1 MRILR
6 NKIPKLQTNSSQIRR
21 DVADP
26 FYRYKMERIVSKIEG
41 KGNGIKT
48 VVANLPSVAQS
59 LARPPA
65 YVIKYFGL
73 ELGAQTKLNPKDD
86 RWIING
92 AHQSDKLQESLDGF
106 INKFVLCKDCKNPE
120 TEINIKDGRILLDC
134 KACGQRTAVDI
145 RHKLSGFILK
155 NEPQG
160 GKKGK
165 KEKMSR
171 RDRAKLEAQENGSL
185 NGTTSPHESN
195 SDKGADD
202 DGDEE
207 IAAGSDD
214 EFTKQITEDAKHIE
228 AHTNGDAK
236 EEEWAVDTSAE
247 AVAARAKELPS
258 DLKRSLALDDDEDG
272 EENGTSVYD
281 QLGTWIDEQAKEK
294 GGVGNVEDVDVYKK
308 AAELGIE
315 SKHKTLT
322 VLAQTIFDD
331 NIVAQIPKRAAML
344 HKMIGDSE
352 KHQKAFLGGI
362 ERFVGNDH
370 KELIPKVP
378 QILMTLYQSD
388 VITEEI
394 AKPWGGKA
402 SKKYVDIAISRK
414 VRQAAEPFLKWLE
427 EADSEEEE
435 SDDE

>member
-1 MRILR
+1 MATV
-6 NKIPKLQTNSSQIRR
+6 NIRR

-26 FYRYKMERIVSKIEG
+26 FYRYKMERIQSKIEG

-59 LARPPA
+59 LARPPS
-65 YVIKYFGL
+65 YVIKYFGF
-73 ELGAQTKLNPKDD
+73 ELGAQTNTNPKDD

-106 INKFVLCKDCKNPE
+106 INRFVLCKDCKNPE
-120 TEINIKDGRILLDC
+120 TEFVIKDGRILLDC
-134 KACGQRTAVDI
+134 KACGQRTNVDI

-155 NEPQG
+155 NEPKG

-171 RDRAKLEAQENGSL
+171 RDRAKLEAQENGSV
-185 NGTTSPHESN
+185 NGTDRSPHESN
-195 SDKGADD
+195 SDKDLDD
-202 DGDEE
+202 DEAV
-207 IAAGSDD
+207 AAGSDD
-214 EFTKQITEDAKHIE
+214 EFTKQIEEGAKGISAADGDDKED
-228 AHTNGDAK
+228 
-236 EEEWAVDTSAE
+236 EWAVDTSAE
-247 AVAARAKELPS
+247 AVAARAKELPA
-258 DLKRSLALDDDEDG
+258 DLKRSLAFDEDDDE
-272 EENGTSVYD
+272 ENGFSVYD

-294 GGVGNVEDVDVYKK
+294 GNVSKVDDVEIYKK

-315 SKHKTLT
+315 SKYKTLT

-331 NIVAQIPKRAAML
+331 NIVAQIPKRASML
-344 HKMIGDSE
+344 SKMIGESE

-370 KELIPKVP
+370 KDLIPKVP

-388 VITEEI
+388 VINEEV
-394 AKPWGGKA
+394 AKPWGTKA
-402 SKKYVDIAISRK
+402 SKKYVDIATSRK

-427 EADSEEEE
+427 EADSEDEE

>member
-1 MRILR
+1 MATV
-6 NKIPKLQTNSSQIRR
+6 NIRR

-26 FYRYKMERIVSKIEG
+26 FYRYKMERIQSKIEG

-59 LARPPA
+59 LARPPS
-65 YVIKYFGL
+65 YVIKYFGF
-73 ELGAQTKLNPKDD
+73 ELGAQTNTNPKDD

-106 INKFVLCKDCKNPE
+106 INRFVLCKDCKNPE
-120 TEINIKDGRILLDC
+120 TEFVIKDGRILLDC
-134 KACGQRTAVDI
+134 KACGQRTNVDI

-155 NEPQG
+155 NEPKG

-171 RDRAKLEAQENGSL
+171 RDRAKLEAQENDSV
-185 NGTTSPHESN
+185 NGTDRSPHESN
-195 SDKGADD
+195 SDKDLDD
-202 DGDEE
+202 DEAV
-207 IAAGSDD
+207 AAGSDD
-214 EFTKQITEDAKHIE
+214 EFTKQIEEGAKGISAADGDDKED
-228 AHTNGDAK
+228 
-236 EEEWAVDTSAE
+236 EWAVDTSAE
-247 AVAARAKELPS
+247 AVAARAKELPA
-258 DLKRSLALDDDEDG
+258 DLKRSLAFDEDDDE
-272 EENGTSVYD
+272 ENGFSVYD

-294 GGVGNVEDVDVYKK
+294 GNVSKVDDVEIYKK

-315 SKHKTLT
+315 SKYKTLT

-331 NIVAQIPKRAAML
+331 NIVAQIPKRASML
-344 HKMIGDSE
+344 SKMIGESE

-370 KELIPKVP
+370 KDLIPKVP

-388 VITEEI
+388 VINEEV
-394 AKPWGGKA
+394 AKPWGTKA
-402 SKKYVDIAISRK
+402 SKKYVDIATSRK

-427 EADSEEEE
+427 EADSEDEE

>member
-1 MRILR
+1 MATV
-6 NKIPKLQTNSSQIRR
+6 NIRR

-26 FYRYKMERIVSKIEG
+26 FYRYKMERLQSKIEG

-65 YVIKYFGL
+65 YIIKYFGF
-73 ELGAQTKLNPKDD
+73 ELGAQTNTNPKDD

-92 AHQSDKLQESLDGF
+92 AHQADKLQESLDGF

-120 TEINIKDGRILLDC
+120 TEFVIKDGRILLDC
-134 KACGQRTAVDI
+134 KACGQRTQVDL
-145 RHKLSGFILK
+145 RQKLSGFILK
-155 NEPQG
+155 NEPKG

-171 RDRAKLEAQENGSL
+171 RDRAKLGAQENGSV
-185 NGTTSPHESN
+185 NGTDRSPHDSN
-195 SDKGADD
+195 SDKGDVEE
-202 DGDEE
+202 GDIE
-207 IAAGSDD
+207 IGAGSDD
-214 EFTKQITEDAKHIE
+214 EFTKQIQEEAKHLDST
-228 AHTNGDAK
+228 ANGDDK

-247 AVAARAKELPS
+247 AVAARAKELPT
-258 DLKRSLALDDDEDG
+258 DLKRSLAFDDEDDG
-272 EENGTSVYD
+272 EENGVSVYD
-281 QLGTWIDEQAKEK
+281 QLGTWIDEQAKEH
-294 GGVGNVEDVDVYKK
+294 GGVGKVDDVDVYKK

-315 SKHKTLT
+315 NKHKTLT

-331 NIVAQIPKRAAML
+331 NIVVQIPKRAGML
-344 HKMIGDSE
+344 QKMIGESE

-370 KELIPKVP
+370 KELIAKVP

-388 VITEEI
+388 VITEEV
-394 AKPWGGKA
+394 AKPWGSKA
-402 SKKYVDIAISRK
+402 SKKYVDISTSRK

-427 EADSEEEE
+427 EADSEDEE